1 MKNDQLRAMLRA
13 AAGDER
19 SASRPEAVT
28 EPAGS
33 GRGDRHRTAQ
43 ARRRHRCALSVW
55 SVRKRAVSRAIA
67 HSARS
72 DDERASREVR
82 DVTAFAGCVWIWR
95 ALCPSHG
102 QPDMRADVAIV
113 KNQAGKDRDM
123 SPQMAP
129 EPELTTVVHT
139 PGPGQDCEL
148 VEALRDHEP
157 TAADS
162 LVRAYGERAYRLAA
176 RITRNEQDAEE
187 VVQDAFYAVIQKIDT
202 FRGESA
208 LRLVALPDRGE
219 RRLSETPRPWRPR
232 STNCRPRT
240 GWSWCCVTPRA
251 TRMPRS
257 PSSSTSALRP

>member
-1 MKNDQLRAMLRA
+1 DRSGKEAPPLCAFGLVRAETCSLPCDSAQRA
-13 AAGDER
+13 IRRRTRFTGSPRRDGVCRLCVDLAR
-19 SASRPEAVT
+19 SLPLAWPARYASRC
-28 EPAGS
+28 
-33 GRGDRHRTAQ
+33 GDRQ
-43 ARRRHRCALSVW
+43 
-55 SVRKRAVSRAIA
+55 
-67 HSARS
+67 
-72 DDERASREVR
+72 
-82 DVTAFAGCVWIWR
+82 
-95 ALCPSHG
+95 
-102 QPDMRADVAIV
+102 
-113 KNQAGKDRDM
+113 NQAGKDRDM

-157 TAADS
+157 AAADS

-240 GWSWCCVTPRA
+240 GWSWCSGTGRD
-251 TRMPRS
+251 TRIPRS

>member
-1 MKNDQLRAMLRA
+1 
-13 AAGDER
+13 
-19 SASRPEAVT
+19 
-28 EPAGS
+28 
-33 GRGDRHRTAQ
+33 
-43 ARRRHRCALSVW
+43 
-55 SVRKRAVSRAIA
+55 
-67 HSARS
+67 
-72 DDERASREVR
+72 
-82 DVTAFAGCVWIWR
+82 VTAFAGCVWIWR

-240 GWSWCCVTPRA
+240 GWPWCCVTPRA